1 MRLSYR
7 TRRVLQRLGIVSLIF
22 LLLFI
27 IAWFCSVV
35 FLERHVVY
43 TREGAML
50 DMSVSANEIIGE
62 VAMPPV
68 GSTDITVS
76 NDNGT
81 ICTMDYEVVESEKPV
96 ILS

>member
-1 MRLSYR
+1 MRIPYR
-7 TRRVLQRLGIVSLIF
+7 TQRMLRRVGIVSLIF

-62 VAMPPV
+62 
-68 GSTDITVS
+68 GFEDTKLTETVQ
-76 NDNGT
+76 DRKW
-81 ICTMDYEVVESEKPV
+81 DEAHKK
-96 ILS
+96 